1 MNQLSVKRRKKETKK
16 KWPFI
21 RLIEKR
27 RKKFERCVLFRI
39 DLEIDFI
46 RSLFVQTYYVNR
58 R

>member
-21 RLIEKR
+21 RLIEK